1 MSTKAKTK
9 PSPKARKG
17 PAPSGRL
24 RPGELDG
31 LVLTYMKRHEGELPL
46 TPSAIAKGIE
56 RSSGAVANCLA
67 RLAKQKRARQAR
79 RKPRAYALPA
89 AK

>member
-1 MSTKAKTK
+1 MSSKPKAKA
-9 PSPKARKG
+9 KAKK
-17 PAPSGRL
+17 AATSNGRL

-31 LVLTYMKRHEGELPL
+31 LVLGYMRKHKTELPV
-46 TPSAIAKGIE
+46 TASVVAKGID

-67 RLAKQKRARQAR
+67 RLAKQKKARQAKG
-79 RKPRAYALPA
+79 KPRAYDLGA

>member
-9 PSPKARKG
+9 PNPKASKG
-17 PAPSGRL
+17 PTSSGRL

-31 LVLTYMKRHEGELPL
+31 LVLTYMKEHQGELPL
-46 TPSAIAKGIE
+46 TASAIANGIE

-67 RLAKQKRARQAR
+67 RLAKQKKARQAK